1 MAKSS
6 LPKVISKA
14 NKDIATIIENDIQ
27 KESELLKQLVD
38 EVLAA
43 NVEVKKRNNQRIL
56 ETRRKLKELDIEI
69 DELNKS
75 IDLVDRETV
84 IEQLNH
90 MIDAEN
96 NIFAARQQI
105 RFFENEHVDEQL
117 QALSLI
123 YNELASSIEETKRME
138 DAYTSLL
145 SNANDLLF
153 DKQLEITNEMMS
165 LFTNLVDEKRSHTL
179 EQIAIST
186 EVKDRIKGLELKHMA
201 SLDDMLHDIVT
212 ISSTSSSIFTE
223 VDDELLMGEKITT
236 DHEQTMQK
244 IEDDIV
250 AIEESYQI
258 KRQEIIDQYH
268 QYEDKVRA
276 KFEAQNKQALE
287 LEKIELEK
295 KEEKLKNIRLLII
308 DAEKKQNFNKVQ
320 KLLKE
325 FDKVEKQDVAKITG
339 KTDKLLA
346 QETKKT
352 RDKTISQLLQLELK
366 KVTDLN
372 KQAMNRE
379 LESVKFE
386 EAKILYKIKS
396 DRDAL
401 QGDLAINKQKL
412 SRMQDFFQQKKQI
425 TKELYQLKLDLRL
438 FELDIMQ
445 ANEEREN
452 GLFTAFNDL
461 VKGLADIEQKRRLA
475 LQENVSNHDI
485 IKIEQQY
492 QIGKAVLDLK
502 LSRDIADID
511 KRILKT
517 RNESLIHIEKEK
529 EDATSEIIYQE
540 SLIKIAQKEREL
552 QLKKVHSLYENER
565 NLAEEQVERI
575 NYGIKVN
582 DTFVKTT
589 LQNQLLFAEQQIKCA
604 ESEFDI
610 RVENVNLT
618 KEQELAY
625 ANKKIDYY
633 RQKYEYEKSK
643 IRKERDDKLEDLN
656 FKLLLFTDKK
666 ENESIQEQIDA
677 LTKRYQVM
685 IDEIEVK
692 EQADPN
698 IKRYELVM
706 EASEKRA
713 SQAIQE
719 AAQLRDQT
727 VDAFEALYDQTSM
740 KMNQIKESNHSQ
752 DTVGIMPLLN
762 SGAVTSADDRLQQ
775 AIKEAEELYE
785 DRIKEPNAIIKQTKE
800 TLLKITEDAE
810 TEAFVQ
816 SQKELKRQKIIDH
829 SELLAE
835 LRLDMEE
842 ALESTTDEV
851 ERAKLIQQKILKRQ
865 YESVSNQ
872 PLYRGS
878 DTISGD
884 YEALKQ
890 KERDYITDAL
900 QTIEQ
905 GIKRQL
911 LDHKAV
917 LKDTSTW
924 IKQSMKPYKKH
935 IRKASK
941 GHNAEKK
948 EIIRKYS
955 KLLKK
960 ALSEA
965 EDKFTVEL

>member
-27 KESELLKQLVD
+27 RESELLKKLVD

-43 NVEVKKRNNQRIL
+43 NVEVKKRNNQRII

-84 IEQLNH
+84 IEQLNQ

-105 RFFENEHVDEQL
+105 RFFENEHLEEQL
-117 QALSLI
+117 YALRLI

-153 DKQLEITNEMMS
+153 DKQLDITNEMMS
-165 LFTNLVDEKRSHTL
+165 LFTTLVEEKRTYTM
-179 EQIAIST
+179 EQIALSA
-186 EVKDRIKGLELKHMA
+186 EVKERIQALEQNHMA
-201 SLDDMLHDIVT
+201 AIDELLADIVT
-212 ISSTSSSIFTE
+212 IGSTSASVFTE
-223 VDDELLMGEKITT
+223 VDDELLMGEKITINH
-236 DHEQTMQK
+236 DKTMQQ
-244 IEDDIV
+244 IEDDIQS
-250 AIEESYQI
+250 IEVTYQS
-258 KRQEIIDQYH
+258 KRQEIISQYH
-268 QYEDKVRA
+268 DYEDKVRA
-276 KFEAQNKQALE
+276 KFEAQNKQELE
-287 LEKIELEK
+287 QEKIELEK
-295 KEEKLKNIRLLII
+295 KEEQLKNIRLLII

-320 KLLKE
+320 KLMKE
-325 FDKVEKQDVAKITG
+325 FDKVEKQDVAKVTG
-339 KTDKLLA
+339 RTDKLLA
-346 QETKKT
+346 QETKKSK
-352 RDKTISQLLQLELK
+352 DKATAQLLQLELK

-379 LESVKFE
+379 LESVKYE

-401 QGDLAINKQKL
+401 QGDLAINKQKINRL
-412 SRMQDFFQQKKQI
+412 QEFFSLKRQVM
-425 TKELYQLKLDLRL
+425 KELFQLKLELRL
-438 FELDIMQ
+438 FELEIMQ

-452 GLFTAFNDL
+452 RLFDTFNEL
-461 VKGLADIEQKRRLA
+461 VKGLADIEQKRLLA

-502 LSRDIADID
+502 LSRDITDID

-625 ANKKIDYY
+625 ATKKIDYY

-656 FKLLLFTDKK
+656 FKLLLFTEKK
-666 ENESIQEQIDA
+666 ENESIQEQIDT

-685 IDEIEVK
+685 IDDID
-692 EQADPN
+692 EQEHADAN

-727 VDAFEALYDQTSM
+727 VDAFEALYDQTSK
-740 KMNQIKESNHSQ
+740 KMEQIKESSHSQ

-762 SGAVTSADDRLQQ
+762 SGAVSSADDRLQQ
-775 AIKEAEELYE
+775 AIKEAEELYQ
-785 DRIKEPNAIIKQTKE
+785 DRIKEPNQIITQTRQ
-800 TLLKITEDAE
+800 TLLKITEDEE
-810 TEAFVQ
+810 TEAFIQ
-816 SQKELKRQKIIDH
+816 SQKDLKHQKIIDH
-829 SELLAE
+829 SELLSE

-851 ERAKLIQQKILKRQ
+851 ERAKLIQQKMLKRQ

-878 DTISGD
+878 DTISDD

-890 KERDYITDAL
+890 KERKYVAESL
-900 QTIEQ
+900 QRMED

-911 LDHKAV
+911 LDHKTV
-917 LKDTSTW
+917 LKDTSNW

-948 EIIRKYS
+948 EIIRKYN

-960 ALSEA
+960 ALSDA

>member
-27 KESELLKQLVD
+27 KESKLLKQLVD

-43 NVEVKKRNNQRIL
+43 NVEVKKRNNQRII

-117 QALSLI
+117 HALNLI
-123 YNELASSIEETKRME
+123 YNELASSIEQTKRME

-153 DKQLEITNEMMS
+153 DKQLSITNEMMS
-165 LFTNLVDEKRSHTL
+165 LFTSLVDQKRNYTMEQITLSSDVKQRILAL
-179 EQIAIST
+179 EQ
-186 EVKDRIKGLELKHMA
+186 KHMTH
-201 SLDDMLHDIVT
+201 LDELLADIAT
-212 ISSTSSSIFTE
+212 IDSTSSSIFTE

-236 DHEQTMQK
+236 DHEQTMLQL
-244 IEDDIV
+244 EQDV
-250 AIEESYQI
+250 QSIEEDYQT
-258 KRQEIIDQYH
+258 KRQDIIDQYNA
-268 QYEDKVRA
+268 YEDKVRLS
-276 KFEAQNKQALE
+276 FEAQNKQALE
-287 LEKIELEK
+287 QEKLELAK

-325 FDKVEKQDVAKITG
+325 FDKVEKQDVAKVTG
-339 KTDKLLA
+339 RTDKLLA

-352 RDKTISQLLQLELK
+352 KDKAIAQLLQLELK
-366 KVTDLN
+366 RVTDLN
-372 KQAMNRE
+372 KREMNLE
-379 LESVKFE
+379 LERVKYE

-401 QGDLAINKQKL
+401 QGDLSINKQKL
-412 SRMQDFFQQKKQI
+412 YRMQEFFTFKKQVM
-425 TKELYQLKLDLRL
+425 KELYQLKLELRL

-445 ANEEREN
+445 TNEEREN
-452 GLFTAFNDL
+452 TLFNTFNEL
-461 VKGLADIEQKRRLA
+461 VKGIADIEQKRLLA

-485 IKIEQQY
+485 IKIKQQY

-502 LSRDIADID
+502 LSRDITDID

-529 EDATSEIIYQE
+529 EDAMSEIIYQE

-618 KEQELAY
+618 KDQELAY
-625 ANKKIDYY
+625 ATKKIDYY

-666 ENESIQEQIDA
+666 ENESIQEQIDT
-677 LTKRYQVM
+677 LTSQYQEM
-685 IDEIEVK
+685 IDDIDAK

-698 IKRYELVM
+698 IKRYEIVM
-706 EASEKRA
+706 DAAEQRA
-713 SQAIQE
+713 SKAIEE

-727 VDAFEALYDQTSM
+727 VDAFNALYDQTSL

-762 SGAVTSADDRLQQ
+762 SGAVSSADDRLQL

-785 DRIKEPNAIIKQTKE
+785 DRIKEPNETIVKTKE
-800 TLLKITEDAE
+800 ALLKITEDAE
-810 TEAFVQ
+810 TEAFIQ
-816 SQKELKRQKIIDH
+816 TQKELKKQKIMEH
-829 SELLAE
+829 SEFLAE
-835 LRLDMEE
+835 LRIDMEE

-851 ERAKLIQQKILKRQ
+851 ERAKLIQQKMLKRQ
-865 YESVSNQ
+865 YESVANQ

-878 DTISGD
+878 ETIAED
-884 YEALKQ
+884 YEALRQ
-890 KERDYITDAL
+890 KERDYIANTL
-900 QTIEQ
+900 ETIEQ
-905 GIKRQL
+905 GIKRQIA
-911 LDHKAV
+911 DHKAV
-917 LKDTSTW
+917 LKETSVW
-924 IKQSMKPYKKH
+924 IKHSLKPYKKH
-935 IRKASK
+935 IRRASK

-948 EIIRKYS
+948 EIVRKYN

-965 EDKFTVEL
+965 EDSFSIDL